1 MKHPYNAST
10 CVNSQNENMSTF
22 NSDGQGDRLK
32 VNVSSDQAAVNLTDQ
47 LNSGLSM
54 NSTYSENRGINRVGI
69 DFINKYNNADEPEL
83 LSKKENFINQ
93 SHIRHGNYHV
103 GLPYFDQN

>member
-47 LNSGLSM
+47 LNS
-54 NSTYSENRGINRVGI
+54 TYSENRGINRVGI
-69 DFINKYNNADEPEL
+69 DFINKYKIADEPEL
-83 LSKKENFINQ
+83 LSKKENFIN
-93 SHIRHGNYHV
+93 
-103 GLPYFDQN
+103 